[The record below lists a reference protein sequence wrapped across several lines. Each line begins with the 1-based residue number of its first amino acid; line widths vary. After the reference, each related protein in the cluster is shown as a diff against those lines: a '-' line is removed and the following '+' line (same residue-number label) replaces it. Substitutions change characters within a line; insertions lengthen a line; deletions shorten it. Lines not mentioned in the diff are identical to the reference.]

1 MAATLAQLARTQ
13 RGVVTVAQLRQLG
26 MSPRELHT
34 SVKRGRLI
42 RTDRGVYA
50 VGHVPD
56 DHGTAEQAALL
67 AAGDHSALGFA
78 SAISRHGIIDLWD
91 YEGEV
96 HVVVPRGRSTRGA
109 SSAIVRRV
117 TYLDPR
123 NVVEVDGL
131 RCTDVSLT
139 LIHLARRLRETK
151 LRLVCER
158 AEYER
163 KLDVE
168 ALAATLARMPP
179 PPGVRALRKVLADT
193 SLETALLDSSLER
206 RMIRLLRGAGVDA
219 GVPQHWF
226 VLPTIGRVR
235 ADLWFEDSMLVVEVD
250 GPHHRLPMQRAKDRR
265 RDAALAAV
273 GIRTVRVSDEL
284 LDDAPELALEAVT
297 RWLK

>member
-1 MAATLAQLARTQ
+1 REQVLEARERSLGVEPPQTVSARSNLAN
-13 RGVVTVAQLRQLG
+13 
-26 MSPRELHT
+26 S
-34 SVKRGRLI
+34 
-42 RTDRGVYA
+42 
-50 VGHVPD
+50 
-56 DHGTAEQAALL
+56 L
-67 AAGDHSALGFA
+67 AAVSRADGMVPMAVA
-78 SAISRHGIIDLWD
+78 SDFEADDRSMIPDWSLHWVRSVRNLWE

-96 HVVVPRGRSTRGA
+96 HGVVPRGRSPRGP

-206 RMIRLLRGAGVDA
+206 RMLRLLRGAGVSA

-226 VLPTIGRVR
+226 VLPSIGRVR

-250 GPHHRLPMQRAKDRR
+250 GPHHRLPMQ
-265 RDAALAAV
+265 
-273 GIRTVRVSDEL
+273 
-284 LDDAPELALEAVT
+284 
-297 RWLK
+297 